1 MDVFVLQREF
11 VKRLFRGAVRSCGDG
26 GDPVLIGADMGVGV
40 GVGVGGLRVFMV
52 KISARLQRKGFEGE
66 EWGRLERK
74 TQQTHWCFCGLKQKQ
89 KTVKESTILSIH
101 TQKG

>member
-1 MDVFVLQREF
+1 V
-11 VKRLFRGAVRSCGDG
+11 
-26 GDPVLIGADMGVGV
+26 
-40 GVGVGGLRVFMV
+40 V

-66 EWGRLERK
+66 EWGRLKRK
-74 TQQTHWCFCGLKQKQ
+74 TQQTHWCFCGLEQKQ

>member
-1 MDVFVLQREF
+1 V
-11 VKRLFRGAVRSCGDG
+11 
-26 GDPVLIGADMGVGV
+26 
-40 GVGVGGLRVFMV
+40 V

-74 TQQTHWCFCGLKQKQ
+74 TQQNHWCFCGLEQKQ

-101 TQKG
+101 TQKAEISGGENLAFSLWLGSSMLSSPAV